1 VAKSNKKADRRAV
14 VEQMRRQQQR
24 KERRQGLLVVGAA
37 VLVGVI
43 IIGVAAWQVLKANEE
58 SGRAISDIGLAADA
72 ASCQDLVTHKPEGEE
87 QSGVDGNHVEVGTP
101 IDYRFTPP
109 AFGQHW
115 PNYLTGAELRS
126 FYTVDD
132 RPEVERLVHGLEH
145 GYTILWYDES
155 LADDDEAMA
164 DIEAIAKK
172 FPDPGTVEEHFI
184 AAPWTADDGD
194 PMPDGARVA
203 LTHWS
208 VGGEGGDATK
218 DQVGVWQFCEGVS
231 GEVVEQFRSDYPALD
246 APEPGAP

>member
-58 SGRAISDIGLAADA
+58 SGRAISDIGVSADA
-72 ASCQDLVTHKPEGEE
+72 AGCKPVQKEKPEERDID
-87 QSGVDGNHVEVGTP
+87 GVENTAHVETGTP
-101 IDYRFTPP
+101 VDYRFSPP
-109 AFGQHW
+109 AFGLHW
-115 PNYLTGAELRS
+115 PNYLSGAELRS

-132 RPEVERLVHGLEH
+132 RPEVERLVHSLEH
-145 GYTILWYDES
+145 GYTILWYDEA
-155 LADDDEAMA
+155 LADDEEALA
-164 DIEAIAKK
+164 DVEAIAKK
-172 FPDPGTVEEHFI
+172 FPDPSSVDQHFI

-194 PMPDGARVA
+194 PFPDDTRVA

-208 VGGEGGDATK
+208 IGGEGGNIEDE
-218 DQVGVWQFCEGVS
+218 VGVWQYCESVS
-231 GEVVEQFRSDYPALD
+231 GEAVQQFIDDYPPRD
-246 APEPGAP
+246 APEPGAA